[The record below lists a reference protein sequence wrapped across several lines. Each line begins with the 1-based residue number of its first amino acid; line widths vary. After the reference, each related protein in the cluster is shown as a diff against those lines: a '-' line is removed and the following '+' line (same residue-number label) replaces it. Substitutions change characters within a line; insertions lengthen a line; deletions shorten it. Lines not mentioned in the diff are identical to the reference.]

1 MMYPETD
8 FQGGQ
13 RRRAERRKVEW
24 GLDQAISAADGAQA
38 EAASLYRERAL
49 RAQLTG
55 HRDALDVVAPEL
67 GLDGSAQY
75 VCLVIRLVD
84 RWRIAKHLSEEDGI
98 RLSLRCEQICADAI
112 AGRPGS
118 VSFKNRISEFVVLLK
133 DAAEADAEQTA
144 QRIETALWNELT
156 FHALAGL
163 SGPFRPEALRSAY
176 QEACA
181 VIERRHFQEAA
192 SSAGDP
198 VPSSPDGLRELAQ
211 TQLLGALLQGPE
223 AVEALLRRIFPQV
236 RRLSAPEQN
245 NFMLFLLLFP
255 GRTLAE
261 LNICTDSSYLDQ
273 RQLVE
278 HWLSCPSL
286 AEQEDFLRQI
296 LLESAGLLR
305 QNRESGSGAVV
316 RRVQAILARE
326 YAEPLS
332 VASLAERVHLT
343 PAYLCTLF
351 KQVTGRTIH
360 EALTAERI
368 DQAKWLLRDPEVR
381 LRDVCAG
388 CGYVSV
394 SYFSRL
400 FKKETGVTPGEYRDQ
415 VLGGG

>member
-38 EAASLYRERAL
+38 EAASLYLERAL

-144 QRIETALWNELT
+144 QRIKTALWNELT
-156 FHALAGL
+156 FHASAGL
-163 SGPFRPEALRSAY
+163 SGPFRPETLRSAY

-296 LLESAGLLR
+296 LLESARLLR

>member
-24 GLDQAISAADGAQA
+24 GLNQAISAADGAQA
-38 EAASLYRERAL
+38 EAASLYRERVL

-75 VCLVIRLVD
+75 VCLV
-84 RWRIAKHLSEEDGI
+84 I

-156 FHALAGL
+156 FHASAGL

-181 VIERRHFQEAA
+181 AIERRHFQEAA

-236 RRLSAPEQN
+236 RRLSAPEQD

-286 AEQEDFLRQI
+286 AEQADFLRQI

-305 QNRESGSGAVV
+305 QNRESGSGAVI
-316 RRVQAILARE
+316 RRVQAVLARE

-343 PAYLCTLF
+343 PTYLCTLF

-368 DQAKWLLRDPEVR
+368 DQAKRLLRDPEVR

>member
-1 MMYPETD
+1 
-8 FQGGQ
+8 
-13 RRRAERRKVEW
+13 
-24 GLDQAISAADGAQA
+24 
-38 EAASLYRERAL
+38 
-49 RAQLTG
+49 
-55 HRDALDVVAPEL
+55 
-67 GLDGSAQY
+67 
-75 VCLVIRLVD
+75 
-84 RWRIAKHLSEEDGI
+84 
-98 RLSLRCEQICADAI
+98 
-112 AGRPGS
+112 
-118 VSFKNRISEFVVLLK
+118 
-133 DAAEADAEQTA
+133 
-144 QRIETALWNELT
+144 
-156 FHALAGL
+156 
-163 SGPFRPEALRSAY
+163 
-176 QEACA
+176 
-181 VIERRHFQEAA
+181 
-192 SSAGDP
+192 
-198 VPSSPDGLRELAQ
+198 
-211 TQLLGALLQGPE
+211 
-223 AVEALLRRIFPQV
+223 
-236 RRLSAPEQN
+236 
-245 NFMLFLLLFP
+245 MLFLLLFP

-296 LLESAGLLR
+296 LLESARLLR